1 MASASAMSS
10 ILSHPPHQQQ
20 QRFHTNLTISNARKS
35 MVVRAMSGT
44 QTFKVTLKTPQG
56 EKILN
61 VPEDVYISDAAEEAG
76 LTLPISC
83 RSGNCSSCAA
93 ILKSGEVDQSYQT
106 FLDESRVAQGFVLT
120 CVAYPLS
127 DVVIETHQESLL
139 YDS

>member
-10 ILSHPPHQQQ
+10 TLSHPPHQQH
-20 QRFHTNLTISNARKS
+20 QRFHTNVSIRNARKS
-35 MVVRAMSGT
+35 MVARALSGT
-44 QTFKVTLKTPQG
+44 QAFKVTLRTPHG
-56 EKILN
+56 EKILD
-61 VPEDVYISDAAEEAG
+61 VPEDVYISDAAEKAG
-76 LTLPISC
+76 LELPISC

-106 FLDESRVAQGFVLT
+106 FLDDSRVAQGFVLT

-127 DVVIETHQESLL
+127 DVVLETHQESLL